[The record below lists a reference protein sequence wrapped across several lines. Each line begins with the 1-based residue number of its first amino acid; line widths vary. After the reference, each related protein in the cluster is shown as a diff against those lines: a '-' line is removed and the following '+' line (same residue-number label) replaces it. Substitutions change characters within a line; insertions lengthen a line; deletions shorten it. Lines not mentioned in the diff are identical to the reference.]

1 MTVITLIIVII
12 TVLTSVAAFRRQ
24 ELFHRLDLSPARI
37 VHNKEYYRIFSHAFL
52 HADYFHLGVNM
63 LVLYSFG
70 RYVEQVFSQL
80 EAAGIIFSGPFFYTL
95 LYVISIALAS
105 VSTISR
111 YRNDE
116 SYSAVGASGA
126 VSAVVFTY
134 IFFAPLEKIYFY
146 MVLPIPG
153 ILFGVLYLVYS
164 SYMSR
169 RKNDNINHS
178 AHFWGAVVGF
188 VFPLLL
194 EPSLFR
200 VFLDNLFP

>member
-1 MTVITLIIVII
+1 MITILIVILS
-12 TVLTSVAAFRRQ
+12 VLTSVAAFRR
-24 ELFHRLDLSPARI
+24 EKLFYKLDLSPTRI
-37 VHNKEYYRIFSHAFL
+37 VHQKEYYRIFTHAFL
-52 HADYFHLGVNM
+52 HADYFHLGINM

-70 RYVEQVFSQL
+70 RYVEQIFSQL
-80 EAAGIIFSGPFFYTL
+80 ESAGLIFSGPFFYIL
-95 LYVISIALAS
+95 LYVIGIVLAS

-111 YRNDE
+111 QRNNE

-126 VSAVVFTY
+126 VSAIVFSY

-153 ILFGVLYLVYS
+153 ILFGVLYLIYS

-169 RKNDNINHS
+169 RKSDNINHS

-188 VFPLLL
+188 VFPILL
-194 EPSLFR
+194 EPSLFM
-200 VFLDNLFP
+200 VFLDKLFP

>member
-1 MTVITLIIVII
+1 LITILIVILS
-12 TVLTSVAAFRRQ
+12 VLTSVVAFRRE
-24 ELFHRLDLSPARI
+24 ELFNKLDLSPTRI
-37 VHNKEYYRIFSHAFL
+37 VHQKEYYRIFTHAFL
-52 HADYFHLGVNM
+52 HADYFHLGINM

-70 RYVEQVFSQL
+70 RYVEQIFSQL
-80 EAAGIIFSGPFFYTL
+80 ESAGLIFSGPFFYIL
-95 LYVISIALAS
+95 LYVIGIVLAS

-111 YRNDE
+111 HRNNK

-126 VSAVVFTY
+126 VSAIVFSY

-153 ILFGVLYLVYS
+153 ILFGVLYLIYS

-169 RKNDNINHS
+169 RKSDNINHS
-178 AHFWGAVVGF
+178 AHFWGALVGF

-194 EPSLFR
+194 EPSLFQ
-200 VFLDNLFP
+200 VFLDKLFP

>member
-1 MTVITLIIVII
+1 VITILIVILS
-12 TVLTSVAAFRRQ
+12 VLTSLAAFKRE
-24 ELFHRLDLSPARI
+24 ELFYKLDLSPARI
-37 VHNKEYYRIFSHAFL
+37 VHQKEYYRIFTHAFL
-52 HADYFHLGVNM
+52 HADYFHLGINM

-70 RYVEQVFSQL
+70 RYVEYIFSEL
-80 EAAGIIFSGPFFYTL
+80 EAAGLIFSGPFFYIL
-95 LYVISIALAS
+95 LYVASIALAS
-105 VSTISR
+105 ISTVSR
-111 YRNDE
+111 HRNNE
-116 SYSAVGASGA
+116 QYSAVGASGA
-126 VSAVVFTY
+126 VSAIVFTY

-164 SYMSR
+164 SYMSK

-194 EPSLFR
+194 EPSLIN
-200 VFLDNLFP
+200 VFLDNLFPQ

>member
-1 MTVITLIIVII
+1 LITIIIVILS
-12 TVLTSVAAFRRQ
+12 VLTSLAAFRRE
-24 ELFHRLDLSPARI
+24 ELFNKLDLSPARI
-37 VHNKEYYRIFSHAFL
+37 VHQKEYYRIFTHAFL
-52 HADYFHLGVNM
+52 HVDYFHLGINM

-70 RYVEQVFSQL
+70 RYVEGIFSEL
-80 EAAGIIFSGPFFYTL
+80 EAAGLIFSGPFFYIL
-95 LYVISIALAS
+95 LYVASIALAS
-105 VSTISR
+105 VSTIT
-111 YRNDE
+111 RNRDNE
-116 SYSAVGASGA
+116 NYSAVGASGA
-126 VSAVVFTY
+126 VSAIVFSY
-134 IFFAPLEKIYFY
+134 IFFAPLDKILFY

-194 EPSLFR
+194 EPSLIN
-200 VFLDNLFP
+200 VFLENLFPG

>member
-1 MTVITLIIVII
+1 VITILIVILS
-12 TVLTSVAAFRRQ
+12 VLTSLAAFKRE
-24 ELFHRLDLSPARI
+24 ELFYKLDLSPARI
-37 VHNKEYYRIFSHAFL
+37 VHQKEYYRIFTHAFL
-52 HADYFHLGVNM
+52 HADYFHLGINM

-70 RYVEQVFSQL
+70 RYVEDIFSEL
-80 EAAGIIFSGPFFYTL
+80 EAAGLIFSGPFFYIL
-95 LYVISIALAS
+95 LYVASIALAS
-105 VSTISR
+105 ISTVSR
-111 YRNDE
+111 HRNNE
-116 SYSAVGASGA
+116 QYSAVGASGA
-126 VSAVVFTY
+126 VSAIVFTY

-164 SYMSR
+164 SYMSK

-194 EPSLFR
+194 EPSLIN
-200 VFLDNLFP
+200 VFLDNLFPQ